1 MPCCNQSPK
10 IIIMFRFVFFSHRFM
25 NGQPQP
31 WSPDT
36 SRLIIDTRAE
46 NQTIFVFNIGYSDA
60 GNYTCVLRNATH
72 KSEHRIELKVIGT
85 FSPPSWNCLQSPMIE
100 HLNEYKCM
108 MLFPV

>member
-1 MPCCNQSPK
+1 MCIVRLTNIPMHLLYIVSLNANR
-10 IIIMFRFVFFSHRFM
+10 FRQFPAASRRFM

-46 NQTIFVFNIGYSDA
+46 NQTIFVYHIGYSDA

-72 KSEHRIELKVIGT
+72 KSEHRIELKVIGMSARAKT
-85 FSPPSWNCLQSPMIE
+85 TN
-100 HLNEYKCM
+100 
-108 MLFPV
+108 